1 MKSETA
7 PMVATPMVAIHT
19 SHAPLERSSEK
30 TKKPRCILC
39 IVRSALHATTMGPSA
54 TPDAL
59 IRTRAQLSSAR
70 LGSAQLLRAKSNPTA
85 VAAFLSAWLGRA
97 ANSRFGC
104 GCTRHIDGW
113 KDADE
118 ARRRCERDPAE
129 LGRIG
134 ALRCTLQAGGSG
146 YRALSCCRVK
156 CGPL

>member
-59 IRTRAQLSSAR
+59 IRTRAQLSSAQLSSARLGSAR

-134 ALRCTLQAGGSG
+134 ALRCTVRRRQ
-146 YRALSCCRVK
+146 
-156 CGPL
+156 